1 MNFHLQ
7 IFPKTVVDEVLPH
20 SLSRIMYSARTIY
33 CACATYFCCIFCLF
47 LLMEVGWGGV
57 HLVHLIK
64 IKYSYWIRGGWYR
77 QMSILC
83 GICEH
88 LWPNGTVGLFTVSL

>member
-47 LLMEVGWGGV
+47 LLMEVGWGGGSFGSFDQNKVFLLDPWWLVQTNV
-57 HLVHLIK
+57 HFMWHL
-64 IKYSYWIRGGWYR
+64 
-77 QMSILC
+77 
-83 GICEH
+83 
-88 LWPNGTVGLFTVSL
+88 